1 MDVGIRVA
9 EPGDLGALTASMGQR
24 PFFADRLA
32 RQARGGGVL
41 LVAALA
47 GAVVGDVYLSW
58 EPPGEPELGRHLPG
72 VPSLVHLEVA
82 PHLRGRGIGT
92 SLVQRA
98 EGEAVRHGAVRV
110 LLGVEGANRGARRL
124 YERLGYVEW
133 EHGIVPTCWMVERG
147 GRHRLHRTSV
157 HVLVKELPVPPR

>member
-24 PFFADRLA
+24 HFFADRLA

-41 LVAALA
+41 LLAALA
-47 GAVVGDVYLSW
+47 GVVVGDVYVSW
-58 EPPGEPELGRHLPG
+58 EPPGEPELARHLPG

-82 PHLRGRGIGT
+82 PDVRRRRIGT
-92 SLVQRA
+92 CLVERA
-98 EGEAVRHGAVRV
+98 EAEAMRRGAGRV

-133 EHGIVPTCWMVERG
+133 GHGTVPTGWMIERD
-147 GRHRLHRTSV
+147 GRHVLYRTEV
-157 HVLVKELPVPPR
+157 HVLVKELSIPPG

>member
-9 EPGDLGALTASMGQR
+9 EPGDLGVLTACMGQR
-24 PFFADRLA
+24 PFFTDRLA

-47 GAVVGDVYLSW
+47 DLVVGDVYLSC

-72 VPSLVHLEVA
+72 VPSLVHLEVT
-82 PHLRGRGIGT
+82 PDLRRRGIGT
-92 SLVQRA
+92 RLVQRA
-98 EGEAVRHGAVRV
+98 EAEAMRRGAGRV

-147 GRHRLHRTSV
+147 GRHVVHRTAV
-157 HVLVKELPVPPR
+157 HVLVKDLSLSGR

>member
-47 GAVVGDVYLSW
+47 DAVVGDVYLSW

-72 VPSLVHLEVA
+72 VPSLVHLEVV

-92 SLVQRA
+92 SLIQRA
-98 EGEAVRHGAVRV
+98 EGEAVRRGAARI

-124 YERLGYVEW
+124 YEGLGYAEW
-133 EHGIVPTCWMVERG
+133 EHGIVPTCWMVEHG
-147 GRHRLHRTSV
+147 GRHRLHRTAV
-157 HVLVKELPVPPR
+157 HVLVKELPATPG